1 MLNTD
6 QIRARLEQLLAQ
18 TPFNG
23 LSADMKLMLQSQLS
37 ALLTKANLVGREEF
51 EVQADALRRAQEKL
65 AQLELK
71 IQELENRS

>member
-1 MLNTD
+1 MLNPD

-37 ALLTKANLVGREEF
+37 SLLNKANLVGREEF